1 MMSMKGIIID
11 KDGTLFNYAYVW
23 GDVVSKAIRGG
34 FSELGLKGDKLN
46 RITMRFE
53 ELFGIDERGGSYKN
67 GILFRPDLAVI
78 TIAKMV
84 LASLGA
90 GLNPFRVKNKVFDK
104 IEKMGSMIEQEIDAK
119 EFPGIK
125 ELFKKLK
132 DNGYLIGIVTN
143 DCVATTRLFLKKM
156 GAEEYVDFIRGEDSG
171 TRKKPNPE
179 AFRQFINE
187 FSLKPEDVAVVGDS
201 KADMKFASNSN
212 AGYSIAVL
220 TGSGDRKL
228 LERMADKVYPTI
240 LDIAEDSVLFE
251 KNT

>member
-1 MMSMKGIIID
+1 MKGIIID

-23 GDVVSKAIRGG
+23 GGVVSKAIRGG

-90 GLNPFRVKNKVFDK
+90 GLNPFKVKNKVFDK

-132 DNGYLIGIVTN
+132 DYQALSKEDGCGGIR
-143 DCVATTRLFLKKM
+143 RLHQ
-156 GAEEYVDFIRGEDSG
+156 R
-171 TRKKPNPE
+171 
-179 AFRQFINE
+179 
-187 FSLKPEDVAVVGDS
+187 
-201 KADMKFASNSN
+201 
-212 AGYSIAVL
+212 
-220 TGSGDRKL
+220 
-228 LERMADKVYPTI
+228 
-240 LDIAEDSVLFE
+240 
-251 KNT
+251 

>member
-23 GDVVSKAIRGG
+23 GGVVSKAIRGG

-90 GLNPFRVKNKVFDK
+90 GLNPFKVKNKVFDK
-104 IEKMGSMIEQEIDAK
+104 IYLSEEVGYEKPAK
-119 EFPGIK
+119 EFFDRVFEDI
-125 ELFKKLK
+125 
-132 DNGYLIGIVTN
+132 D
-143 DCVATTRLFLKKM
+143 
-156 GAEEYVDFIRGEDSG
+156 VDKRHVMI
-171 TRKKPNPE
+171 
-179 AFRQFINE
+179 
-187 FSLKPEDVAVVGDS
+187 VGDS
-201 KADMKFASNSN
+201 ITSDMKGGIDYGIKTCHYDPKGRCCSLPVT
-212 AGYSIAVL
+212 YSI
-220 TGSGDRKL
+220 GDLRELIYL
-228 LERMADKVYPTI
+228 L
-240 LDIAEDSVLFE
+240 
-251 KNT
+251 